1 MEVEEKI
8 RREGHVVGKQK
19 PPPPASEDDER
30 EGKIQNRLLQEAQP
44 QRQLGRHLDQGREI
58 QLPNPLFD
66 VPANPEKSR
75 WIRAVQNE
83 FEEKA
88 QQEIPH
94 PRSAG
99 R

>member
-8 RREGHVVGKQK
+8 RRDGRVTGKQK

-30 EGKIQNRLLQEAQP
+30 EGEIQNRLIQEAQP
-44 QRQLGRHLDQGREI
+44 RGQLGRHLGQDREI

-66 VPANPEKSR
+66 VPANPEKGR

-83 FEEKA
+83 SEEKA